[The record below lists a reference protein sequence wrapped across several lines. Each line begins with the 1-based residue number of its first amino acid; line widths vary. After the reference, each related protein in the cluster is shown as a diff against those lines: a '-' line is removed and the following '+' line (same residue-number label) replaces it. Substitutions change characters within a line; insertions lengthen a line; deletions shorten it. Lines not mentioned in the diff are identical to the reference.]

1 MSVKPGHAS
10 LAHVTATSTAF
21 ARPCVVEA
29 IAVTK
34 AIAVFRD
41 GSSTTAAKLT
51 VRSTAGATVTLPFPS
66 GVAFTDRVH
75 VTITGTSAS
84 VDIAYRA

>member
-1 MSVKPGHAS
+1 MSVKPGHAQF
-10 LAHVTATSTAF
+10 LHVTATSTAL
-21 ARPCVVEA
+21 ARAAVVEA
-29 IAVTK
+29 IACTK

-51 VRSTAGATVTLPFPS
+51 IRSTAGATVPMAFPT
-66 GVAFTDRVH
+66 GVAFNSGIH